1 MPVNL
6 LPVFCETTF
15 VLFTFEKVLSL
26 SLSPLSAPTGAAAA
40 ASAHRALLPEMPD
53 AAAKE
58 ARGRGQGSARELA
71 LEMPRFL
78 RRCCRSCPPSG
89 ATLSSSSSSSARAF
103 VKHVAQ
109 SARARSAGGH
119 APGTQGQRPSHPRE
133 PQRRQGG
140 KTRTRES
147 QSRAKC
153 PGRWQRWQITEI
165 VVVKEGRERERE
177 SAIGGRGERREVE
190 VDENLFFF
198 SSKKKVTSH
207 RSGTR
212 SERARAARTGGT
224 AWEPGPADTPARCA
238 PRRRT

>member
-1 MPVNL
+1 MKQHSFFL
-6 LPVFCETTF
+6 LSKKFF
-15 VLFTFEKVLSL
+15 LSL
-26 SLSPLSAPTGAAAA
+26 SLLFQPQRAPPPPPPRIAHSSPKCPTPPQRKHEGA
-40 ASAHRALLPEMPD
+40 
-53 AAAKE
+53 
-58 ARGRGQGSARELA
+58 GRGALGSLHSRCPAA
-71 LEMPRFL
+71 GGRFL

-89 ATLSSSSSSSARAF
+89 ATFSSSSSSSARAF